1 MWRGVPSVV
10 SSFRCLLVAVLAL
23 AAIEPTEAEEV
34 FSPGQK
40 TAIEAIVHD
49 YYLNHP
55 DAFIEAIQKAQSVAR
70 ASGGPSA
77 QAAIAKRRNDLFADL
92 RTPVVGNT
100 AGDVTVVEFFDY
112 RCPYC
117 KRGHPNILA
126 LIKDDPGVPVLGPD
140 SAFAARAAVAASL
153 QGGYQRLHDALLEA
167 TVPLT
172 NDAVMALADAAG
184 LNKERLARDMSS
196 LEVDGALARNAELAN
211 ALGIHGTPSY
221 VVEDTLVPGAIE
233 PAAMRKLIAA
243 RREAM
248 RAQPQPTAASEAMKN

>member
-1 MWRGVPSVV
+1 V
-10 SSFRCLLVAVLAL
+10 SCFRCLLLAL
-23 AAIEPTEAEEV
+23 LALVAIKPTEAEEA

-55 DAFIEAIQKAQSVAR
+55 DAFIEAVQKAQSVAR
-70 ASGGPSA
+70 ASGDPSA
-77 QAAIAKRRNDLFADL
+77 RATIAKRRNDLVADS

-117 KRGHPNILA
+117 KRGHPNILT
-126 LIKDDPGVPVLGPD
+126 LIKDDPGVRVVYKDLPVLGPD
-140 SAFAARAAVAASL
+140 SVFAARAALAAAL

-167 TVPLT
+167 TGPLT

-184 LNKERLARDMSS
+184 LNRERLAQDMSGP
-196 LEVDGALARNAELAN
+196 EVEGALARNAELAN

-233 PAAMRKLIAA
+233 PAAMRKLITT
-243 RREAM
+243 RREAK
-248 RAQPQPTAASEAMKN
+248 RAEQKPAGAGEGMQN

>member
-1 MWRGVPSVV
+1 
-10 SSFRCLLVAVLAL
+10 LAL
-23 AAIEPTEAEEV
+23 AAIKPTDAEEV

-70 ASGGPSA
+70 ASGDPSA
-77 QAAIAKRRNDLFADL
+77 RATIAKRRNDLFADA

-100 AGDVTVVEFFDY
+100 VGDITVVEFFDY

-126 LIKDDPGVPVLGPD
+126 LIKEDPGVRIVYKDLPVLGPD
-140 SAFAARAAVAASL
+140 SAFAARAALAASL
-153 QGGYQRLHDALLEA
+153 QGGYQRLHDALLES
-167 TVPLT
+167 TGPLT

-184 LNKERLARDMSS
+184 LNKERLAQDMSA
-196 LEVDGALARNAELAN
+196 LEVEGALARNAELAN

-221 VVEDTLVPGAIE
+221 VIEDTLVPGAIE

-248 RAQPQPTAASEAMKN
+248 RAQPKPTAASEGMKN